1 MGLALGLAGGSGGA
15 QGQQFDCTLLH
26 ANEGA
31 PIGGGIGGFV
41 SVEPA
46 SGTAGTAVTITGSWL
61 HGVDDIILG
70 MDPEDGDVFGLAD
83 LDLRAI
89 CVWSF
94 DSDHEQH
101 ADAAYHGPVAGQV
114 EPDPD
119 APCT

>member
-1 MGLALGLAGGSGGA
+1 MALGLAGGSGGA
-15 QGQQFDCTLLH
+15 QGQQFDCELLH
-26 ANEGA
+26 ANDGD
-31 PIGGGIGGFV
+31 PIRGDV

-61 HGVDDIILG
+61 HGLDDVFEG
-70 MDPEDGDVFGLAD
+70 MDLEDGDEFGLAD

-101 ADAAYHGPVAGQV
+101 PDAAYHGPVAGQV

-119 APCT
+119 APCE